1 MATLTG
7 VGGTVTLGEGPT
19 LNIFEWNADIRRDVF
34 DDSDFS
40 STGRAREKV
49 GGMADLVGTCRGT
62 MAGGLTDGPPSI
74 GEMASTTEF
83 EGTAGF
89 FLESEGVGN
98 KNYKF
103 KGILTSVQTTVT
115 KTDRIIV
122 TVGFE
127 STGEV
132 TLNQA

>member
-7 VGGTVTLGEGPT
+7 VGGSVTLGEGPT

-40 STGRAREKV
+40 SATNSREKV

-62 MAGGLTDGPPSI
+62 MAGGLTDGPPGI
-74 GEMASTTEF
+74 GTMATEH
-83 EGTAGF
+83 GAGSGGF

-103 KGILTSVQTTVT
+103 SGILTSVQTTVL

-127 STGEV
+127 STGAV
-132 TLNQA
+132 TVNQSS